1 MDDYI
6 TFATINCCE
15 NRKER
20 REYIMISSLLCSIAS
35 WSWIVENTLP
45 SVILFG
51 EYPYPADDAN

>member
-1 MDDYI
+1 
-6 TFATINCCE
+6 
-15 NRKER
+15 
-20 REYIMISSLLCSIAS
+20 MISSLLCSIAS